1 MRGFTLIELLLVIT
15 ILGVVAGLSVPF
27 LQTFQTSSDF
37 QVYLSDMQ
45 AALRRAQ
52 SQAADGFRDD
62 DWGVY
67 FNDAAQTFTLFK
79 GSDFVSRDQ
88 SFDQDFQYPQIFSL
102 TTDFSNQTVYF
113 KSTGEP
119 NASGTITFLGPNS
132 GQTGTLRVT
141 AAGRID
147 LER

>member
-1 MRGFTLIELLLVIT
+1 
-15 ILGVVAGLSVPF
+15 
-27 LQTFQTSSDF
+27 
-37 QVYLSDMQ
+37 
-45 AALRRAQ
+45 
-52 SQAADGFRDD
+52 
-62 DWGVY
+62 
-67 FNDAAQTFTLFK
+67 
-79 GSDFVSRDQ
+79 VSRDQ